1 MTPSQLKRSA
11 IGVILLS
18 LGACC
23 HGRQIVYTDWEKDP
37 TGGTQARACVDDT
50 TARPRPGATGSA
62 GYDVLAELTA
72 ADIRKENVRGEI
84 VVTAYDAVEWLARWW
99 FHDLS
104 GDASGEL
111 SVYLDTNQRLGGKES
126 LRDICATDVFLLRYM
141 RSADAVARFGP
152 EASGGAIVVTL
163 R

>member
-23 HGRQIVYTDWEKDP
+23 HGRQIVYTDWERDP
-37 TGGTQARACVDDT
+37 TGRTRVRTCVDET
-50 TARPRPGATGSA
+50 TSSPNSEPRSSLL
-62 GYDVLAELTA
+62 VQLTA
-72 ADIRKENVRGEI
+72 ADIREANVTGET
-84 VVTAYDAVEWLARWW
+84 VVTAHDAVEWLARWW

-111 SVYLDTNQRLGGKES
+111 AVYLDTNQRLGGKES
-126 LRDICATDVFLLRYM
+126 LRDICATDVFFLRYM
-141 RSADAVARFGP
+141 RSADATARFGS
-152 EASGGAIVVTL
+152 EAAGGAIVVTL